1 MKLLYKTILTIG
13 VAVILIISCKTSSVV
28 SEKNGAQ
35 LWSESCVRCHYAP
48 SPTDY
53 SDQQWELIGTH
64 MQVRAL
70 ITQSEKD
77 KIVEFLKSAN

>member
-1 MKLLYKTILTIG
+1 MKILFNVILVVG
-13 VAVILIISCKTSSVV
+13 VAAILIISCKASNVV

-35 LWSESCVRCHYAP
+35 LWSENCVRCHYAP
-48 SPTDY
+48 SPSDY

-70 ITQSEKD
+70 ITESEKD
-77 KIVEFLKSAN
+77 KIVEFLNSAN